1 MVAGVGD
8 GNGCTKWLKSCW
20 QKFSRCEEMVVE
32 GMNKMVVWVSTK
44 VRRISWLNKV
54 RRGWW

>member
-1 MVAGVGD
+1 
-8 GNGCTKWLKSCW
+8 
-20 QKFSRCEEMVVE
+20 MVVE